1 MSTNKGGRAMAAAAA
16 SGPRDAQGDSP
27 SGTLR
32 DRHARARVK
41 MRRKLRRRGHREPLA
56 HLAAVELVQLMKESK
71 PKGAA

>member
-1 MSTNKGGRAMAAAAA
+1 MSINKGGRAMAAAAA
-16 SGPRDAQGDSP
+16 SGPRDTQG
-27 SGTLR
+27 